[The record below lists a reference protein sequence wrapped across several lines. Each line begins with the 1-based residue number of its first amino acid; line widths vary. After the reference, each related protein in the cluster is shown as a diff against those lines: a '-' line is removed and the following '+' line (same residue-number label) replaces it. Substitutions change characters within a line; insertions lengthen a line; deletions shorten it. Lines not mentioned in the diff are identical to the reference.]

1 MPDKIISKNRKAG
14 FEYELLERYT
24 AGIVLT
30 GSEIKSLRNNG
41 LNFSDSFCLFIKDEL
56 YVRGLHIAEYSHGG
70 YSNHEPKRDRKLLLK
85 ARELRKIEKKI
96 NEKGFT
102 VVPVSCFLNEKGLAK
117 IEIAVARGKK
127 SFDKRETIKKKDQ
140 QRDMERER

>member
-1 MPDKIISKNRKAG
+1 MADKIISKNRKAG

-24 AGIVLT
+24 AGMVLT
-30 GSEIKSLRNNG
+30 GSEIKSLRVNG
-41 LNFSDSFCLFIKDEL
+41 VNFSDSFCLFIKEEL

-70 YSNHEPKRDRKLLLK
+70 YANHEPKRDRKLLLK
-85 ARELRKIEKKI
+85 AREIRKIEKKI

-102 VVPVSCFLNEKGLAK
+102 VVPVSCFINEKGRAK
-117 IEIAVARGKK
+117 LEIAVARGKK

-140 QRDMERER
+140 QRDMDRER